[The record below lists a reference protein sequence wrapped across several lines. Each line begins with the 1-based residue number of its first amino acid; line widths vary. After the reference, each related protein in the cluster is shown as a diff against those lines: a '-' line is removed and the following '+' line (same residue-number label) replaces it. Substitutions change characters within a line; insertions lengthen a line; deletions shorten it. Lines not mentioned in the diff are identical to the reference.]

1 MRLLPTSHPAL
12 AEIPGED
19 PRTTALDRRRPWV
32 ALVASSTIWVLIIL
46 AVLIVVFSILQLHQF
61 LTLFN
66 FRTLAA
72 DSAVLM
78 VMAVGQTYVLITA
91 GIDLSVG
98 SVLVFASIIAG
109 KLMLSI
115 SGSPASTYGAIR
127 LSWGFIILGGVVA
140 VVTGLAWGLFNGLIV
155 AHTRVPAFIVTL
167 GSFGVALGLAEIIT
181 GGTDVRGVPSALVND
196 VGNGSLIGFP
206 VLLVIAVVVALLAAI
221 VLRKT
226 IFGRWTF
233 AIGANAE
240 AARRAGIN
248 VARHTTAVYALS
260 GALAGLA
267 GFLSLAEFGTSA
279 LAGHSTDNLNTIA
292 AAVIGGTSLFGGI
305 GNILGTVVGVY
316 IPAVLQDGFV
326 IIGVTPF
333 WQEVVVGLILIG
345 AVFFDTTTR
354 KRQAGQ

>member
-1 MRLLPTSHPAL
+1 M
-12 AEIPGED
+12 
-19 PRTTALDRRRPWV
+19 
-32 ALVASSTIWVLIIL
+32 
-46 AVLIVVFSILQLHQF
+46 
-61 LTLFN
+61 
-66 FRTLAA
+66 
-72 DSAVLM
+72 
-78 VMAVGQTYVLITA
+78 
-91 GIDLSVG
+91 GI
-98 SVLVFASIIAG
+98 
-109 KLMLSI
+109 
-115 SGSPASTYGAIR
+115 
-127 LSWGFIILGGVVA
+127 
-140 VVTGLAWGLFNGLIV
+140 AWGLFNGLLV
-155 AHTRVPAFIVTL
+155 AYTRVPAFIVTL

-181 GGTDVRGVPSALVND
+181 GGTDVRGVPSSLVND
-196 VGNGSLIGFP
+196 VGNGSIFGFP
-206 VLLVIAVVVALLAAI
+206 ILLVIGVVVAVIAGV

-248 VARHTTAVYALS
+248 VGRHTAAVYALS

-333 WQEVVVGLILIG
+333 WQEVVVGLILIA
-345 AVFFDTTTR
+345 AVYFDTAAR
-354 KRQAGQ
+354 KRRAGQ